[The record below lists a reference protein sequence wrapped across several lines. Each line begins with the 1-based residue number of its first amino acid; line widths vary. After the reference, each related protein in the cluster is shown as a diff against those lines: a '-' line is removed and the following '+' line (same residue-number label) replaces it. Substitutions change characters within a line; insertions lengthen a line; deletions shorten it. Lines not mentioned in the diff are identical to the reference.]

1 MNFSNFVDMGLT
13 SRNLNKTNKA
23 FWHFTFI
30 RKDPITLQCLLI
42 LHSITYILYNTVCE
56 NTIFKNWC
64 TENSNHEFWAFP
76 KFRKDVPFI
85 SLILAYV
92 LSYMQTKEIEYE
104 LTNKAYITP
113 TVPFLGVPALPSTVD
128 KPITNLL
135 L

>member
-1 MNFSNFVDMGLT
+1 ML
-13 SRNLNKTNKA
+13 
-23 FWHFTFI
+23 I
-30 RKDPITLQCLLI
+30 CLFK
-42 LHSITYILYNTVCE
+42 HSSLKPLSCI
-56 NTIFKNWC
+56 
-64 TENSNHEFWAFP
+64 NSNEFQQFCR
-76 KFRKDVPFI
+76 FRKDVPFI

-92 LSYMQTKEIEYE
+92 LSYMQTKEIEYK